1 MHRRTFVASL
11 APMGLLAAA
20 PSRARNGD
28 PLPLELSVAQL
39 QEAMQSR
46 RVTAALLAQACLR
59 RIEAIDRQGPQ
70 LRSVI
75 ELNPEA
81 LALAKALDDERRAKG
96 PRGPLHGIPVLL
108 KDNIATGDGM
118 STSAGS
124 LALDGVKA
132 ARDAHLVTRLRE
144 AGALI
149 LGKADLSDGANIRSS
164 HSTSGWSARGG
175 LTKNPYALDR
185 NPCGSSSGSGAATS
199 ANFCTVAVGSET
211 DGSIV
216 CPSSANG
223 IVGIKPTLG
232 LISRR
237 GIIPIAH
244 SQDTAGPNART
255 VRDAAILLGAL

>member
-185 NPCGSSSGSGAATS
+185 NTSGSSSGPAAAIAAS
-199 ANFCTVAVGSET
+199 LAAIAVGTET
-211 DGSIV
+211 DRSIV
-216 CPSSANG
+216 SPASIQSLG
-223 IVGIKPTLG
+223 RIQPTVGLV
-232 LISRR
+232 RR
-237 GIIPIAH
+237 DRI
-244 SQDTAGPNART
+244 
-255 VRDAAILLGAL
+255 